1 MRLGFLRYQRILV
14 ATIVYRL
21 LAWNQGIASKDR
33 GVAEPVVHPGETEHK
48 LRRAV
53 GPWGSYTWG
62 YADVGADIYVA
73 LGLVIATA
81 AGAANVAF
89 LFAGL
94 IYVTVGLAYTE
105 LSAMYPLAGGGQLWV
120 MRGLG
125 DIWGFTAGWSVL
137 LAFTV
142 DIALFAYIS
151 VSYIDRFIP
160 QWNHAPWIIFE
171 SIVLVLLLLTLNTVG
186 VRESSKLNEIAGAV
200 DVLAESILIFIGF
213 FFAFKPDFYWHQ
225 TTAFFTH
232 FDSSRLLLGISLAII
247 SFVGLESI
255 SQAAQETERPTTV
268 IPRTSV
274 ALILTILAYAIGLS
288 NLALGVIPWQT
299 YDPSSTQ
306 FCHGLSHSACSAE
319 HLQHENA
326 PMIWLATQLPLIGA
340 YIAPVIAVLG
350 ATLLLIS
357 SNSGVYGSSRIV
369 YSMAHNDLM
378 LKFFTYVQPRFRTP
392 LRALLVFC
400 AIAVLELIAAGLT
413 ANALQSLAE
422 MYAFSAA
429 VNYLLVFVALLRLR
443 FTDPDTPRTFRVP
456 WNVPIRRP
464 DQTYEIP
471 LVGVLGLLS
480 LFAVLI
486 MVILTNPIGRVGGP
500 IWLVLGWIFYFGYRR
515 FRGLPIF
522 KSIPRDWSREQLAV
536 YEESGETGL
545 AEEYREALRRRRRKK
560 GPPAPRPSQPAP

>member
-1 MRLGFLRYQRILV
+1 MADSGAAPIEVGQ
-14 ATIVYRL
+14 T
-21 LAWNQGIASKDR
+21 
-33 GVAEPVVHPGETEHK
+33 

-81 AGAANVAF
+81 EGAANVAF

-160 QWNHAPWIIFE
+160 QWNHAPWIIVE
-171 SIVLVLLLLTLNTVG
+171 AVVLVGLLLGLNTVG
-186 VRESSKLNEIAGAV
+186 VRESSRLNEIAGAV
-200 DVLAESILIFIGF
+200 DVLAESTLIFIGF
-213 FFAFKPDFYWHQ
+213 FFAFNPNFYWHQ
-225 TTAFFTH
+225 TSTFFAH
-232 FDSSRLLLGISLAII
+232 FSPSPLLLGTSLAII

-255 SQAAQETERPTTV
+255 SQAAQETERPTAV

-274 ALILTILAYAIGLS
+274 ALILTILAYALALS
-288 NLALGVIPWQT
+288 NLALGMLPWQS
-299 YDPSSTQ
+299 YDPGSTHRA
-306 FCHGLSHSACSAE
+306 FCGKLAAAACSE
-319 HLQHENA
+319 LHKQHESA
-326 PMIWLATQLPLIGA
+326 PMIWLAQNLPTIGVFM
-340 YIAPVIAVLG
+340 APVIAVLG

-369 YSMAHNDLM
+369 YSMARNNLM
-378 LKFFTYVQPRFRTP
+378 PKFFTYVHPTYRTP
-392 LRALLVFC
+392 LLALAVFC
-400 AIAVLELIAAGLT
+400 AIAIVELIASGLT
-413 ANALQSLAE
+413 SNALQSLAE

-429 VNYLLVFVALLRLR
+429 INYLLVFVALLRLR
-443 FTDPDTPRTFRVP
+443 FKDPDTPRTFRVP
-456 WNVPIRRP
+456 WNVPIRRA

-471 LVGVLGLLS
+471 LVGVLGLLF
-480 LFAVLI
+480 LVAVLV
-486 MVILTNPIGRVGGP
+486 MVVLTNPIGRVGGP
-500 IWLVLGWIFYFGYRR
+500 VWLVLGVLFYYSYRR
-515 FRGLPIF
+515 YRGLPF
-522 KSIPRDWSREQLAV
+522 LASVPRDWSREQLEV
-536 YEESGETGL
+536 YEESGEIGL
-545 AEEYREALRRRRRKK
+545 ADEYREALRRRQRVGTISQSEPRVK
-560 GPPAPRPSQPAP
+560 PPSLVTRLAQFFARFNGR

>member
-1 MRLGFLRYQRILV
+1 V
-14 ATIVYRL
+14 EA
-21 LAWNQGIASKDR
+21 
-33 GVAEPVVHPGETEHK
+33 EHK

-81 AGAANVAF
+81 EGGANVAF

-105 LSAMYPLAGGGQLWV
+105 LSAMYPMAGGGQLWV

-160 QWNHAPWIIFE
+160 QWNHAPWIIIE
-171 SIVLVLLLLTLNTVG
+171 AIVLVALLLVLNTIG

-200 DVLAESILIFIGF
+200 DVLAESTLIFIGF

-225 TTAFFTH
+225 TSTFFTH
-232 FDSSRLLLGISLAII
+232 FAPNHLLLGTSLAII

-255 SQAAQETERPTTV
+255 SQAAQETERPTTI

-274 ALILTILAYAIGLS
+274 ALILTILAYAIALS
-288 NLALGVIPWQT
+288 NLSLGFIHWQT
-299 YDPSSTQ
+299 YDPGSTQ
-306 FCHGLSHSACSAE
+306 AAYCNHLAASACSAV
-319 HLQHENA
+319 HQQHESA
-326 PMIWLATQLPLIGA
+326 PMIWLAQNLPTIGV
-340 YIAPVIAVLG
+340 YMAPIIAVLG

-369 YSMAHNDLM
+369 YSMARNDLM
-378 LKFFTYVQPRFRTP
+378 PKLFTYVHPKYRTP
-392 LRALLVFC
+392 LIALAVFC
-400 AIAVLELIAAGLT
+400 VIAALELIASGLT
-413 ANALQSLAE
+413 SNALQSLAE

-480 LFAVLI
+480 LVSVLV

-500 IWLVLGWIFYFGYRR
+500 TWLLIGLVFFYFYRR
-515 FRGLPIF
+515 HRGLPVT
-522 KSIPRDWSREQLAV
+522 KSIPREWSKEQIEV

-545 AEEYREALRRRRRKK
+545 ADEYREALRRRARRTN
-560 GPPAPRPSQPAP
+560 GPNVSEPEDSYPAILEVIGRFFKMLGTFIDRFRRH

>member
-1 MRLGFLRYQRILV
+1 MSE
-14 ATIVYRL
+14 ATQE
-21 LAWNQGIASKDR
+21 AMA
-33 GVAEPVVHPGETEHK
+33 TEQS

-89 LFAGL
+89 LFAGM
-94 IYVTVGLAYTE
+94 IYATIGLAYTE
-105 LSAMYPLAGGGQLWV
+105 LSAMYPLSGGGQLWV

-125 DIWGFTAGWSVL
+125 DIFGFTAGWSVL

-151 VSYIDRFIP
+151 VSYLNRFIP
-160 QWNHAPWIIFE
+160 QWNHPPWIIYE
-171 SIVLVLLLLTLNTVG
+171 AIVMVLILLVLNTIG
-186 VRESSKLNEIAGAV
+186 VRESSRLNEIAGGI
-200 DVLAESILIFIGF
+200 DILAESTLIFIGF
-213 FFAFKPDFYWHQ
+213 AFAFKPTLYWSQ
-225 TTAFFTH
+225 MSGFWTH
-232 FDSSRLLLGISLAII
+232 FDGSRLMFGTSLAII

-288 NLALGVIPWQT
+288 NLALGVVPWQS
-299 YDPSSTQ
+299 YDPNSAHVA
-306 FCHGLSHSACSAE
+306 CHQVAVGADCAAQ
-319 HLQHENA
+319 HLAHQNA
-326 PMIWLATQLPLIGA
+326 PMIWLAQQLPLIGA
-340 YIAPVIAVLG
+340 YLAPLIAVLG
-350 ATLLLIS
+350 TTLLLIS
-357 SNSGVYGSSRIV
+357 SNSGVFGSSRIV

-378 LKFFTYVQPRFRTP
+378 PKVFTYVHPKYRTP
-392 LRALLVFC
+392 LVALVVFVVI
-400 AIAVLELIAAGLT
+400 AIGELIAAGLT
-413 ANALQSLAE
+413 SNALETLAQ

-443 FTDPDTPRTFRVP
+443 FTDVETPRTFKVP

-464 DQTYEIP
+464 NHTYEIP
-471 LVGVLGLLS
+471 LVGVLGLLF
-480 LFAVLI
+480 LVAVLI
-486 MVILTNPIGRVGGP
+486 MVVITNQVGRIAGPLWVVVGVGVYT
-500 IWLVLGWIFYFGYRR
+500 IYRR
-515 FRGLPIF
+515 YRGLPILQ
-522 KSIPRDWSREQLAV
+522 SIERDWSQQQLAV

-545 AEEYREALRRRRRKK
+545 ADEYRTALRRRERLLRGRG
-560 GPPAPRPSQPAP
+560 GPGGFPPR

>member
-1 MRLGFLRYQRILV
+1 M
-14 ATIVYRL
+14 
-21 LAWNQGIASKDR
+21 
-33 GVAEPVVHPGETEHK
+33 AEVEPITTPIDTEHK

-81 AGAANVAF
+81 AGIANIAF

-125 DIWGFTAGWSVL
+125 DIFGFTAGWSVL

-151 VSYIDRFIP
+151 VSYINRFTP
-160 QWNHAPWIIFE
+160 ASWNRLPWIIIE
-171 SIVLVLLLLTLNTVG
+171 AMVLVCILLVLNTVG
-186 VRESSKLNEIAGAV
+186 VRESSKLNEIAGAI
-200 DVLAESILIFIGF
+200 DITAESLLIFVGF
-213 FFAFKPDFYWHQ
+213 LFAFSPAFYWHQ
-225 TTAFFTH
+225 TTDFFAHWDT
-232 FDSSRLLLGISLAII
+232 SRLLLGTSLAII

-255 SQAAQETERPTTV
+255 SQAAQETERPTAI

-274 ALILTILAYAIGLS
+274 ALILTILAYAIALS
-288 NLALGVIPWQT
+288 NLSLGMIPWQSF
-299 YDPSSTQ
+299 DPNSTQ
-306 FCHGLSHSACSAE
+306 PQFCIQAGHHLSAAACRE
-319 HLQHENA
+319 WHLQHENA
-326 PMIWLATQLPLIGA
+326 PMVWLASNIPSVGA
-340 YIAPVIAVLG
+340 YFAILIAFLG

-369 YSMAHNDLM
+369 YSMARNDLM
-378 LKFFTYVQPRFRTP
+378 PKVFEYVHPRFKTP
-392 LRALLVFC
+392 LVALVVFC
-400 AIAVLELIAAGLT
+400 AVAILELIASGFSS
-413 ANALQSLAE
+413 NALQTLAE

-443 FTDPDTPRTFRVP
+443 FTDPDTPRTFCVP

-464 DQTYEIP
+464 DQTYWVP
-471 LVGVLGLLS
+471 LVGVIGM
-480 LFAVLI
+480 LFLIAVLI
-486 MVILTNPIGRVGGP
+486 MVILTNPIGRVAGP
-500 IWLVLGWIFYFGYRR
+500 LWVLAGLVFYYIYRR
-515 FRGLPIF
+515 HRKLPILQ
-522 KSIPRDWSREQLAV
+522 SVPRQWSQEQLEV
-536 YEESGETGL
+536 YRESGETGL
-545 AEEYREALRRRRRKK
+545 AEEYQSALQRRERIRRSRHE
-560 GPPAPRPSQPAP
+560 

>member
-1 MRLGFLRYQRILV
+1 MQ
-14 ATIVYRL
+14 
-21 LAWNQGIASKDR
+21 
-33 GVAEPVVHPGETEHK
+33 VAEAAADSSETEHQ

-81 AGAANVAF
+81 AGASNIAF

-151 VSYIDRFIP
+151 VSYINRLLP
-160 QWNHAPWIIFE
+160 SVVNHLPWIIVE
-171 SIVLVLLLLTLNTVG
+171 AIVLVLLLLTLNTVG
-186 VRESSKLNEIAGAV
+186 VRESSKLNEIAGAI
-200 DVLAESILIFIGF
+200 DILAESTLIFIGF
-213 FFAFKPDFYWHQ
+213 IFAFAPERYWNQIHGYW
-225 TTAFFTH
+225 TH
-232 FDSSRLLLGISLAII
+232 FEPSRLALGTSLAII

-255 SQAAQETERPTTV
+255 SQAAQETERPTTI

-274 ALILTILAYAIGLS
+274 ALILTILAYAIALS
-288 NLALGVIPWQT
+288 NLALGVLPWQS
-299 YDPSSTQ
+299 YDPKSTQ
-306 FCHGLSHSACSAE
+306 AHFCMDGVRHLSTSACADL

-326 PMIWLATQLPLIGA
+326 PMIWLAQHLPTIGV
-340 YIAPVIAVLG
+340 YMAPVIAVLG

-369 YSMAHNDLM
+369 YSMARNDLM
-378 LKFFTYVQPRFRTP
+378 PKFFTYVDPKFKTP
-392 LRALLVFC
+392 LIALVTFCIIAIGELV
-400 AIAVLELIAAGLT
+400 AAGFT
-413 ANALQSLAE
+413 PTALQSLAE

-443 FTDPDTPRTFRVP
+443 FNDPDTPRAFMVP
-456 WNVPIRRP
+456 WNVPITRG
-464 DQTYEIP
+464 DETYQVPI
-471 LVGVLGLLS
+471 VGVIGLLF
-480 LFAVLI
+480 LFAVLG
-486 MVILTNPIGRVGGP
+486 MVLYTNPIGRTAGP
-500 IWLVLGWIFYFGYRR
+500 IWVIIGLVFFVFYRR
-515 FRGLPIF
+515 ARKLPVL
-522 KSIPRDWSREQLAV
+522 SSVPRNWSAQQIAV
-536 YEESGETGL
+536 YRESGETGL
-545 AEEYREALRRRRRKK
+545 AEEYEEALRRRERRLGRRKM
-560 GPPAPRPSQPAP
+560 P

>member
-1 MRLGFLRYQRILV
+1 
-14 ATIVYRL
+14 
-21 LAWNQGIASKDR
+21 
-33 GVAEPVVHPGETEHK
+33 VAEDVVVSSSQHQ

-81 AGAANVAF
+81 AGISNVAF

-125 DIWGFTAGWSVL
+125 DIFGFTAGWSVL

-151 VSYIDRFIP
+151 VSYLNRLLP
-160 QWNHAPWIIFE
+160 AALNHSPWNILE
-171 SIVLVLLLLTLNTVG
+171 SMVLVLFLLGLNTVG
-186 VRESSKLNEIAGAV
+186 VRESSKLNEIAGAIDIV
-200 DVLAESILIFIGF
+200 AESTLIFVGF
-213 FFAFKPDFYWHQ
+213 FFAFNPTFYWHQ
-225 TTAFFTH
+225 TSAFFSHPEPT
-232 FDSSRLLLGISLAII
+232 RLLLGTSLAII

-255 SQAAQETERPTTV
+255 SQAAQETERPTAV

-274 ALILTILAYAIGLS
+274 ALILTILAYAIALS
-288 NLALGVIPWQT
+288 NLALGVLPWQT

-306 FCHGLSHSACSAE
+306 AKFCGGLAKAACKQA
-319 HLQHENA
+319 HLEHENA
-326 PMIWLATQLPLIGA
+326 PMIWLAGHLPLIGH
-340 YIAPVIAVLG
+340 YMEPVIAVLG

-357 SNSGVYGSSRIV
+357 SNSGVYGSSRIAF
-369 YSMAHNDLM
+369 SMANNDLM
-378 LKFFTYVQPRFRTP
+378 PKFFQYVDARFRTP
-392 LRALLVFC
+392 LVALGIFC
-400 AIAVLELIAAGLT
+400 AIAIGELIAAGFT
-413 ANALQSLAE
+413 PNALQSLAE

-456 WNVPIRRP
+456 WNVPVRRNGE
-464 DQTYEIP
+464 TYAVP
-471 LVGVLGLLS
+471 LVGVIGM
-480 LFAVLI
+480 LFLISVLV
-486 MVILTNPIGRVGGP
+486 MVVITNPIGRVAGP
-500 IWLVLGWIFYFGYRR
+500 IWVIAGLVFFTVYRKYR
-515 FRGLPIF
+515 KLPVLS
-522 KSIPRDWSREQLAV
+522 SIPRDWSQEQIAV
-536 YEESGETGL
+536 YRESGEAAL
-545 AEEYREALRRRRRKK
+545 ADEYIEALKRRERRTKGGAKPLKK
-560 GPPAPRPSQPAP
+560 

>member
-1 MRLGFLRYQRILV
+1 LADGV
-14 ATIVYRL
+14 AT
-21 LAWNQGIASKDR
+21 
-33 GVAEPVVHPGETEHK
+33 PVDTEHK

-81 AGAANVAF
+81 EGGANVAF

-105 LSAMYPLAGGGQLWV
+105 LSAMYPMAGGGQLWV

-160 QWNHAPWIIFE
+160 QWNHPPWLILE
-171 SIVLVLLLLTLNTVG
+171 AVVLVCGLLVLNTVG
-186 VRESSKLNEIAGAV
+186 VRESSKLNEIASAM
-200 DVLAESILIFIGF
+200 DILAESTLIFIGF
-213 FFAFKPDFYWHQ
+213 FFAFDPSFYWHQ
-225 TTAFFTH
+225 TSDFFAH
-232 FDSSRLLLGISLAII
+232 FAPSHLLLGTSLAII

-255 SQAAQETERPTTV
+255 SQAAQETERPTAI

-274 ALILTILAYAIGLS
+274 ALILTILAYAIALS
-288 NLALGVIPWQT
+288 NLALGFLHWQT
-299 YDPSSTQ
+299 YDPESTQ
-306 FCHGLSHSACSAE
+306 ARYCGKLAASACAE
-319 HLQHENA
+319 VHKQHESA
-326 PMIWLATQLPLIGA
+326 PMIWLAQNLPHVGP
-340 YIAPVIAVLG
+340 YMAPIVAVLG

-369 YSMAHNDLM
+369 YSMARNDLM
-378 LKFFTYVQPRFRTP
+378 PKFFTYVHPVFRTP
-392 LRALLVFC
+392 LVALAVFC
-400 AIAVLELIAAGLT
+400 AIAIGELLASAFT
-413 ANALQSLAE
+413 SNALQSLAE

-443 FTDPDTPRTFRVP
+443 FKDPDTPRTFRVP

-471 LVGVLGLLS
+471 LVGVIGLLF
-480 LFAVLI
+480 LVAVLV
-486 MVILTNPIGRVGGP
+486 MVVLTNPIGRVGGP
-500 IWLVLGWIFYFGYRR
+500 VWLVLGVIFYYFYRR
-515 FRGLPIF
+515 HRGLPF
-522 KSIPRDWSREQLAV
+522 ARSVARDWSQEQIAV

-545 AEEYREALRRRRRKK
+545 ADEYREALRRRARAVRGK
-560 GPPAPRPSQPAP
+560 PPGRPAR

>member
-1 MRLGFLRYQRILV
+1 MTEQ
-14 ATIVYRL
+14 ATKGMD
-21 LAWNQGIASKDR
+21 ADTA
-33 GVAEPVVHPGETEHK
+33 

-81 AGAANVAF
+81 EGASNFAF

-94 IYVTVGLAYTE
+94 IYATIGLAYTE

-125 DIWGFTAGWSVL
+125 DIFGFTAGWSVL

-151 VSYIDRFIP
+151 ISYINRVLP
-160 QWNHAPWIIFE
+160 AQLNHLPWILVE
-171 SIVLVLLLLTLNTVG
+171 SIALVLVLLGLNTVG
-186 VRESSKLNEIAGAV
+186 VRESSRLNEVAGAV
-200 DVLAESILIFIGF
+200 DILAESTLIFIGF
-213 FFAFKPDFYWHQ
+213 FFAFNPAFYWHQ
-225 TTAFFTH
+225 VSFYFQH
-232 FDSSRLLLGISLAII
+232 FQANHLLLGTSLAII

-255 SQAAQETERPTTV
+255 SQAAQETERPTTI

-274 ALILTILAYAIGLS
+274 ALILTILAYAISLS
-288 NLALGVIPWQT
+288 NLALGILPWQT
-299 YDPSSTQ
+299 YDPNSTGAH
-306 FCHGLSHSACSAE
+306 FCPPHVTASVCSQM

-326 PMIWLATQLPLIGA
+326 PMLWLAQNL
-340 YIAPVIAVLG
+340 PVIGTFIVPILSVLG

-378 LKFFTYVQPRFRTP
+378 PKFFTYVNQKYQTP
-392 LRALLVFC
+392 LVALLVFC
-400 AIAVLELIAAGLT
+400 AIAIGELVAAGFT

-443 FTDPDTPRTFRVP
+443 FVDPDTPRTFRVP
-456 WNVPIRRP
+456 WNVRVRWRGDGYEVPI
-464 DQTYEIP
+464 
-471 LVGVLGLLS
+471 VGVLGM
-480 LFAVLI
+480 LFLVAVLI
-486 MVILTNPIGRVGGP
+486 MVILTNEIGRVAGP
-500 IWLVLGWIFYFGYRR
+500 LWVIAGLVFFFLYRR
-515 FRGLPIF
+515 SRGLPVLS
-522 KSIPRDWSREQLAV
+522 SIPRNWSEQQLAV
-536 YEESGETGL
+536 YRESGEEAL
-545 AEEYREALRRRRRKK
+545 AEEYEDALRRRARRNDTR
-560 GPPAPRPSQPAP
+560 PAEPRG